1 MAKPLILVVDDRE
14 EIRQVLEK
22 LLKTNGYQVE
32 DAADGKEAVE
42 KIKTGLFDVVI
53 TDLKMEDYSYRSS
66 LRIKMKKHGTGNHY
80 NKEYIK

>member
-1 MAKPLILVVDDRE
+1 MAKPLILVVDDQA

-32 DAADGKEAVE
+32 DAADGKEAIE

-53 TDLKMEDYSYRSS
+53 TCRSS
-66 LRIKMKKHGTGNHY
+66 LRIKMKKHRTGNHY
-80 NKEYIK
+80 NKEYIE